1 MLTIMTGAFIV
12 LPEVRTISGEF
23 KVPFVIK
30 KRCLELY
37 HKTGTL
43 IILMGRIISV
53 YKQGLANFF
62 Q

>member
-23 KVPFVIK
+23 KVLFVIK
-30 KRCLELY
+30 KRCLELL

-43 IILMGRIISV
+43 IILVGRIICV
-53 YKQGLANFF
+53 FKKGLVTFF

>member
-30 KRCLELY
+30 KRCLEL
-37 HKTGTL
+37 
-43 IILMGRIISV
+43 
-53 YKQGLANFF
+53 
-62 Q
+62 